1 LSLKLTTYVV
11 KCLRNPGQKMAEK
24 QLGLGLFE
32 KYLSLWVVLCILMGI
47 AIGRLLPA
55 FPEALSRLEHSHVS
69 IPVAILIWLM
79 IYPMM
84 LKIDFSSIFRIG
96 EKLKGLMITW
106 VGNWVIK
113 PFSMYIFAW
122 LFLCVIFSPL
132 IPSGLAREYLAGAI
146 LLGAAP
152 CTAMVFVWS
161 YLSNGDPNHTLIQ
174 VATNDLIILFAF
186 APIVGFLLGIGNI
199 PVPYDTLILS
209 VVLYVVIPLTAGY
222 LTRRYLM
229 KRRGALWLERSLFPQ
244 VAERHDSWPASDADN
259 PFLLSRRCHT

>member
-1 LSLKLTTYVV
+1 MLE
-11 KCLRNPGQKMAEK
+11 NPGQKMAEK

-122 LFLCVIFSPL
+122 LFLCVIFSPFPTDTIL
-132 IPSGLAREYLAGAI
+132 VHFIPPKNFISFTAFSRSFLTSLGGIFPSISSGY
-146 LLGAAP
+146 
-152 CTAMVFVWS
+152 F
-161 YLSNGDPNHTLIQ
+161 
-174 VATNDLIILFAF
+174 
-186 APIVGFLLGIGNI
+186 
-199 PVPYDTLILS
+199 
-209 VVLYVVIPLTAGY
+209 
-222 LTRRYLM
+222 
-229 KRRGALWLERSLFPQ
+229 
-244 VAERHDSWPASDADN
+244 
-259 PFLLSRRCHT
+259 